1 MRISDWSSDVCSS
14 DLGELSLD
22 ARVSPVAGVLP
33 AAVHALGKERGL
45 ICPAA
50 QGGEAAWAEGL
61 EILAPGSLIA
71 LINHFKGS
79 QVLTPPRP
87 ALEAIEA
94 GGLDLTATKGQESAR
109 PAPGGAAAGGRHPV
123 LAGPP
128 RAGTTQ

>member
-1 MRISDWSSDVCSS
+1 MGVLPGDELAGYTA
-14 DLGELSLD
+14 LGELSLD

-87 ALEAIEA
+87 ALEEIEA
-94 GGLDLTATKGQESAR
+94 GDRKSTSLNYSNKCATRQ
-109 PAPGGAAAGGRHPV
+109 PLFHI
-123 LAGPP
+123 
-128 RAGTTQ
+128 